1 MKFDKTINIKLSEEE
16 KENLTQVIT
25 MLTNFEIGTDKNCI
39 DELQEEYEKSLGY
52 FPHNT
57 ALPTA
62 IDYLQLLLD
71 LSTVS
76 EEEEE

>member
-16 KENLTQVIT
+16 KESLTQVIT
-25 MLTNFEIGTDKNCI
+25 ILTNFEIDTDKNCI

-71 LSTVS
+71 LSIVS